1 MTRSDSIEEL
11 KERLSVL
18 ENSMSQLIQNG
29 STIAQTTYQNPASS
43 IKHSS
48 NLPIKR
54 SSSTAFGYRD
64 LGQSP
69 SDSKYS
75 TPLFSVSEAQIAIEN
90 EIQSAPNLSEKR
102 RAVFNAAINSLK
114 HSLDASEGESKLAHG
129 SSDVSRSALLS
140 PALPSPELVH
150 LILQR
155 TETIKKMG
163 LR

>member
-1 MTRSDSIEEL
+1 
-11 KERLSVL
+11 
-18 ENSMSQLIQNG
+18 MSQLIQNG
-29 STIAQTTYQNPASS
+29 TDTCTTQTSYDSPALS
-43 IKHSS
+43 IKNTSK
-48 NLPIKR
+48 LPVKR

-64 LGQSP
+64 LGQSQ

-114 HSLDASEGESKLAHG
+114 DSLDASEGESRLAYG
-129 SSDVSRSALLS
+129 SSEVSRDALLS
-140 PALPSPELVH
+140 PALPSPELIH

-155 TETIKKMG
+155 TKATKSLE